1 MGLSFDEE
9 DSFKEVV
16 GSLRFD
22 NPASDPN
29 SVAQELQEVG
39 SSGMPQER
47 NEDNYFNNSSSD
59 PNALP
64 QESRGDIEIIPA

>member
-1 MGLSFDEE
+1 MKLSFDDE

-16 GSLRFD
+16 GSLRFN

-29 SVAQELQEVG
+29 SVAAQELQEVG
-39 SSGMPQER
+39 SSGMPQGER

-64 QESRGDIEIIPA
+64 QERSEDT